1 MAKFGALL
9 QKIKDSGQNMRGEKS
24 DLVYIVEA
32 RDWAI
37 KKVGQELTKELNHQ
51 KLIASRIATTPLG
64 LKQKII
70 HFGSL
75 PAFLQNGRLLP
86 RVHSSNKII
95 VTCFHLDPEKTSG
108 LDFSTIAKRVSF
120 FHTSCQITKK
130 ALAASG
136 APSQKISVIP
146 LGVNLKIFHPCRAPR
161 EKIKARKMLG
171 IPENRFVIGSF
182 QKDGVGWGRGRKPK
196 LIKGPDIF
204 LQTMAALKKYQPFV
218 LLTGPSRGYVKK
230 ELKKQNIP
238 FRHYYFKNDSALSF
252 AYRTLDLYL
261 IASRLEGGPLSL
273 LESWASGVPLVGAK
287 AGMIPDI
294 AQNNKNILWA
304 EAGNLREIIAQ
315 TRLAIKH
322 PNLRLK
328 LSEAGLAEARKY
340 SWKKIALR
348 YWQEIYAKILS

>member
-1 MAKFGALL
+1 MANFGALL
-9 QKIKDSGQNMRGEKS
+9 QKLKDSSRNLNRGEKS

-32 RDWAI
+32 RDWAV
-37 KKVGQELTKELNHQ
+37 KKVGQELVRELNQQ
-51 KLIASRIATTPLG
+51 KLITSRIAATPFG

-75 PAFLQNGRLLP
+75 PAFSQNGRLLP

-95 VTCFHLDPEKTSG
+95 VTCFHLDPKKTHFHN
-108 LDFSTIAKRVSF
+108 FSTITKSVSF

-146 LGVNLKIFHPCRAPR
+146 LGVNLKLFRSAVLN

-171 IPENRFVIGSF
+171 IPENHFVIGSF

-204 LQTMAALKKYQPFV
+204 LQTMAALKKYKPFV
-218 LLTGPSRGYVKK
+218 LLTGPSRGYVKQGL
-230 ELKKQNIP
+230 LKAGIP
-238 FRHYYFKNDSALSF
+238 YKHFYLKNRADIGKMYNA
-252 AYRTLDLYL
+252 LDLYL
-261 IASRLEGGPLSL
+261 IASRIEGGPSAL

-287 AGMIPDI
+287 VGMIPDI